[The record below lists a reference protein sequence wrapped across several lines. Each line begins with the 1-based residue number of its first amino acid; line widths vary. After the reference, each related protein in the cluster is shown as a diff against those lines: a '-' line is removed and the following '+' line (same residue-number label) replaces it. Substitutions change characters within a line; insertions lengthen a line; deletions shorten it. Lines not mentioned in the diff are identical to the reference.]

1 MGRLGQPHPIHIGQ
15 PLLPILEAHIRPSW
29 ATILVHVGCPT
40 SSILGTH
47 TYPDWASNFVHIGS
61 PSTSTL
67 GNHVC
72 PCWESTPVHNGRPNP
87 PKLEAQL
94 RPCWATTF
102 VHVGS
107 PHLPTMD
114 SQNHPSWKP
123 NSVHV
128 GSPLLPTMDSQTH
141 PSWKPNP
148 CEWTT
153 KMPPIL
159 DAQSLCVDARSCR
172 RLEAHPERWTP
183 IIARG
188 HATLPELRMPT
199 LWIVEAHFLRW
210 PRNLYASGCPIRNV
224 ADHPDLWMPIVAR
237 GHAKRNAWTRVDAD
251 GRPYLCVGT
260 RMERA
265 KKIPTPLWGVR
276 LTNFVCRLFLLTL
289 CKVYDFD
296 TEPKAQK
303 QNCGFN
309 HKIFDFIGFV
319 NPLPYGEGVKISVG
333 LTLRVK
339 PWQLLS
345 CYHACHHACHC
356 HHRQLSSPSG
366 KRLSL
371 PWAAPSEQRL
381 RLRLAP

>member
-1 MGRLGQPHPIHIGQ
+1 MAAQQWAPMMDTQLWTSNNGRRWASCNGQTWAATSYPHWTATSAHLGSPHS
-15 PLLPILEAHIRPSW
+15 A
-29 ATILVHVGCPT
+29 
-40 SSILGTH
+40 ILGNH
-47 TYPDWASNFVHIGS
+47 PCPRWVSNFVHIGNPHLPTLGIQLCPYWKPIYIHVGRPRLSMLKVHSCPQWTSKPTQVGS
-61 PSTSTL
+61 PTTSML

-72 PCWESTPVHNGRPNP
+72 PYWESTPAHNGQPNP

-94 RPCWATTF
+94 RPCWETTF

-107 PHLPTMD
+107 P
-114 SQNHPSWKP
+114 
-123 NSVHV
+123 
-128 GSPLLPTMDSQTH
+128 LLSTMDSQTH

-148 CEWTT
+148 CEWAA
-153 KMPPIL
+153 KMPPKL
-159 DAQSLCVDARSCR
+159 DTQSLCVDTRSCR
-172 RLEAHPERWTP
+172 RLEAH
-183 IIARG
+183 
-188 HATLPELRMPT
+188 
-199 LWIVEAHFLRW
+199 FLRW
-210 PRNLYASGCPIRNV
+210 PRDLYASGRPIRNV
-224 ADHPDLWMPIVAR
+224 ADHPNLWMPIVAR

-251 GRPYLCVGT
+251 GHPYLCVGA

-265 KKIPTPLWGVR
+265 KKIPTPLRGVR

-296 TEPKAQK
+296 AEPKAQK

-345 CYHACHHACHC
+345 CYHACHHA
-356 HHRQLSSPSG
+356 
-366 KRLSL
+366 
-371 PWAAPSEQRL
+371 
-381 RLRLAP
+381 